1 MKKNIP
7 LLISLILVFCLLV
20 FQITI
25 TFITLQS
32 KTKGNVIAKENYS
45 KLLFTNITMNNKT
58 TSNISI
64 DEKNNI
70 IKINIENLN
79 DFKEENYF
87 TIDLVNIG
95 NKKLQITNYELR
107 NINSFEADKVDINV
121 SLKDNT
127 QLDAKEKIRLKINIK
142 YNGNSAVNNFYNVNI
157 KFNTN

>member
-25 TFITLQS
+25 TFITLES

-64 DEKNNI
+64 DENNNI

-95 NKKLQITNYELR
+95 NEKLQITNYELR

-121 SLKDNT
+121 SLNDNT

>member
-25 TFITLQS
+25 TFITLES

-107 NINSFEADKVDINV
+107 DINSFEADKVDINV
-121 SLKDNT
+121 SLNDNT

>member
-25 TFITLQS
+25 TFITLES

-121 SLKDNT
+121 SLNDNT

>member
-25 TFITLQS
+25 TFITLES

-64 DEKNNI
+64 DENNNI

-121 SLKDNT
+121 SLNDNT

>member
-25 TFITLQS
+25 TFITLES

-95 NKKLQITNYELR
+95 NKKLQLTNYELR

>member
-25 TFITLQS
+25 TFITLES

-95 NKKLQITNYELR
+95 NEKLLITNYEIR

-121 SLKDNT
+121 SLNDNT
-127 QLDAKEKIRLKINIK
+127 QLEAKEKIRLKINIK
-142 YNGNSAVNNFYNVNI
+142 YNGNSAANNFYSVNI

>member
-25 TFITLQS
+25 TFITLES

-121 SLKDNT
+121 SLNDNT
-127 QLDAKEKIRLKINIK
+127 QLDAKEKIRIKINIK

>member
-25 TFITLQS
+25 TFITLES

-58 TSNISI
+58 TSNINI
-64 DEKNNI
+64 DENNNI

-121 SLKDNT
+121 SLNDNT